1 MRPAGLQHHKVELD
15 LVAARRRFARHGR
28 LFHRADNDGAVFL
41 RRQLARRALPSAPPP
56 APAEDR
62 TRRLQQQHRTGA
74 SIHGFF
80 AVPSEARCQS
90 SRWSNKFGA
99 GLQVWNFHIP
109 SIYRMW
115 CGPEAKYQFR
125 PHFAQGP
132 GGGEGL
138 VQAFIALFPLAQPH
152 PPHPNCRP
160 LVYPPRRLLKR
171 ADPAVVYT
179 SIPVYLSPALG
190 SLHAPLSTLQRSA
203 PRASHRSTGPPT
215 PRPPSPDRIASL
227 CRMHSTACCIAIG
240 NDGMV
245 DGLGCGSCMDAA
257 LAAAVSDACDR
268 AQHHQEHAAAGSEA
282 NG

>member
-1 MRPAGLQHHKVELD
+1 MGGVKGE
-15 LVAARRRFARHGR
+15 
-28 LFHRADNDGAVFL
+28 
-41 RRQLARRALPSAPPP
+41 
-56 APAEDR
+56 
-62 TRRLQQQHRTGA
+62 
-74 SIHGFF
+74 
-80 AVPSEARCQS
+80 
-90 SRWSNKFGA
+90 
-99 GLQVWNFHIP
+99 
-109 SIYRMW
+109 
-115 CGPEAKYQFR
+115 CGDAKYQFR

-227 CRMHSTACCIAIG
+227 CGMHSTACCVAVG

-282 NG
+282 ND